1 MTSFNCATVQALED
15 LEQIDRAP
23 HSSFNNVFSDHLNAM
38 RRGGL
43 FPESDGLPKAKL
55 LPAAS
60 FARRSRPIS
69 DSGPPPDPLPTVVGS
84 DAIGEEEVLAEAWN
98 YAPVSTMHPCT

>member
-15 LEQIDRAP
+15 LEEIDRAP
-23 HSSFNNVFSDHLNAM
+23 HLSFNNVFCDHLSAM

-60 FARRSRPIS
+60 FARRRRSIS
-69 DSGPPPDPLPTVVGS
+69 DSGLAPPLLPAVVS

-98 YAPVSTMHPCT
+98 YAPVSNMRP